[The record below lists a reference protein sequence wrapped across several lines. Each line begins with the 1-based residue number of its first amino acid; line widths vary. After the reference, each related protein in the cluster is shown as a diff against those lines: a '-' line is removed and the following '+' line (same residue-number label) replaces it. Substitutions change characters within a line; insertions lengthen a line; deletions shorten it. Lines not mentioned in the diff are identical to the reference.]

1 MAIDF
6 KGFLSSPLQTSTDMF
21 NKARQPGGFLSPV
34 TGFDEFLSDPRVSI
48 GLKIAQGEPLGKAV
62 FEGAVQANSIA
73 AMQDEAQQRKDDAK
87 LRSDIKAFRENLQ
100 DPNFDPSSID
110 LADLSQVDLS
120 GVVSALTDEAVGEN
134 LVEAYDASKD
144 TLVYASPFEI
154 KQNDNLIPKS
164 ASKFATDRVDDKNFA
179 YIVTNPNTNEKY
191 NAFAT
196 KDGRVEVN
204 IPQADGTIIGTQY
217 TPDMFGDDTIANIT
231 TVGNLGK
238 RDLSI
243 GQFLK
248 VRKSVV
254 DDEKS
259 LRKLATFITREE
271 GLAQGMEKLVDQFAT
286 FTKTLQDGNDLTDRE
301 LAQAVQEG
309 TLQGLIGAFRLEV
322 VGGGVMTEQDAI
334 RILTAIGGDPA
345 NLTRNK
351 EAAISLLSNI
361 FAEKHQLY
369 QDNLLVYNNERGAF
383 TGYDKKEPFELND
396 YQKNIFDAN
405 ALLQIDVNAI
415 PQMTLFQL
423 QRVNL
428 ESLTPKQQK
437 QWENRYTELKGQ

>member
-1 MAIDF
+1 MAINQT
-6 KGFLSSPLQTSTDMF
+6 KPGLLNPLAAYNQ
-21 NKARQPGGFLSPV
+21 ARQPGGFLAPTENFNS
-34 TGFDEFLSDPRVSI
+34 FLADPRVSI
-48 GLKIAQGEPLGKAV
+48 GVKIAQGMPLGKAV
-62 FEGAVQANSIA
+62 FEGYSQSEQIA
-73 AMQDEAQQRKDDAK
+73 EMQMASEERQNIKD
-87 LRSDIKAFRENLQ
+87 FREQLQ
-100 DPNFDPSSID
+100 DPNFDPQSIEFAD
-110 LADLSQVDLS
+110 LAKVDIGSVIS
-120 GVVSALTDEAVGEN
+120 GLTDEALGEN
-134 LVEAYDASKD
+134 LIEAYSVSGD
-144 TLVYASPFEI
+144 TLVYASPLEV
-154 KQNDNLIPKS
+154 KQNSDLIPKDASRFGTSVS
-164 ASKFATDRVDDKNFA
+164 ADDKNFA

-204 IPQADGTIIGTQY
+204 IPQADGTILGTQY
-217 TPDMFGDDTIANIT
+217 TPNMFGDDTIANIT

-286 FTKTLQDGNDLTDRE
+286 FTKTLLDGNDLTDRE

-369 QDNLLVYNNERGAF
+369 QNNLLVYNNERGAF
-383 TGYDKKEPFELND
+383 TGYDKKESFELND
-396 YQKNIFDAN
+396 YQKTIFDAN

-415 PQMTLFQL
+415 PEMSLFQL

-428 ESLTPKQQK
+428 DSLTPEQQK

>member
-1 MAIDF
+1 VFYICNINRCWKIQFSKHYLKGGPPNHITKDFLLPCITGVTLCLIKEAKNIACPCLIFAIL
-6 KGFLSSPLQTSTDMF
+6 LSVINSKSPPTYS
-21 NKARQPGGFLSPV
+21 
-34 TGFDEFLSDPRVSI
+34 VS
-48 GLKIAQGEPLGKAV
+48 G
-62 FEGAVQANSIA
+62 
-73 AMQDEAQQRKDDAK
+73 
-87 LRSDIKAFRENLQ
+87 
-100 DPNFDPSSID
+100 
-110 LADLSQVDLS
+110 
-120 GVVSALTDEAVGEN
+120 
-134 LVEAYDASKD
+134 D
-144 TLVYASPFEI
+144 TLVYASPLEV
-154 KQNDNLIPKS
+154 KQNSDLIPKDASRFGTSVS
-164 ASKFATDRVDDKNFA
+164 ADDKNFA

-204 IPQADGTIIGTQY
+204 IPQADGTILGTQY
-217 TPDMFGDDTIANIT
+217 TPNMFGDDTIANIT

-248 VRKSVV
+248 VRQSVV

-286 FTKTLQDGNDLTDRE
+286 FTKTLLDGNDLTDRE

-369 QDNLLVYNNERGAF
+369 QNNLLVYNNERGAF

-415 PQMTLFQL
+415 PEMSLFQL

-428 ESLTPKQQK
+428 ESLTPEQQK